1 MRYAGRSD
9 MGHTMLP
16 FQFSN
21 KRKRDSANYWIMSFI
36 LFPEVLRRGSGW
48 VIITVT
54 SFPSLTDILDCG
66 ARGNVAECTLELKQ
80 SILRGFRNVFIGQ
93 LEEYWLNR
101 GLRECMKNIWDNLKV
116 VSIFDSCHGVMVIVR
131 VGSPLWLKDDF
142 TDTCY
147 ERGEGAFSIFPL
159 RSQEFLSWIVT
170 TRLFS
175 YFIHS
180 NRIMRP

>member
-1 MRYAGRSD
+1 
-9 MGHTMLP
+9 
-16 FQFSN
+16 
-21 KRKRDSANYWIMSFI
+21 MSFI

-101 GLRECMKNIWDNLKV
+101 GLRE
-116 VSIFDSCHGVMVIVR
+116 R
-131 VGSPLWLKDDF
+131 VYEEYMGQLEGSF
-142 TDTCY
+142 
-147 ERGEGAFSIFPL
+147 
-159 RSQEFLSWIVT
+159 
-170 TRLFS
+170 
-175 YFIHS
+175 YF
-180 NRIMRP
+180 